1 MTSKLIVNSLAADA
15 GVSTITFADQA
26 KMGNAIFHSTGF
38 TIGDSFLHS
47 TGVNI
52 TNINATGVITATKF
66 VGEVSVGSSITFE
79 DNEKAYFGTG
89 TDFSIYHNGS
99 ASYLDET
106 GTGGLIVK
114 TDTAFQVFNSAG
126 SQAALTVTPGGAV
139 DLYHGNTK
147 HFETTSDGV
156 RLPTGLQ
163 MGFGNSDSLEIF
175 LSPPSSNIIRQ
186 MNGANTFFR
195 AGTDATITIVTDAE
209 VALHYDGSRKF
220 ETTNTGAVVTGIVTA
235 TSRVSLG
242 NNTTNAV
249 DLEFGTNRGSAGDTL
264 ANINWKWNNTYVAQI
279 RGMAGS
285 DTTNKDDAHLNFYT
299 AASGSLVERLRITS
313 GGKVGIGTLI
323 PNRQFD
329 VVDTA
334 GGGIGVIG
342 SNAGIYMGT
351 HHTGGFQ
358 VNAAIARAA
367 ANNYHITNSAVGDLC
382 IAAESTKDILFGT
395 GASSSAMVERLRI
408 YNDGRIAVNQPTGTG
423 VANTGKVHIKSSAS
437 NIGQLYLEQ
446 NNATD
451 GFILNQDGPNGGH
464 LKFIR
469 NIGGSQTVNVLFRSD
484 RGICFNGDTA
494 AANALDDYEEGTFS
508 PAWFDDGG
516 VFVSSYSVQYG
527 QYTKIGNVVYFCF
540 GLRIGSF
547 SRTPNSS
554 QACRVGN
561 LPFVSRVVGDDQEP
575 VFNLYARLW
584 GSGTPPETAWIR
596 QSSGGSGSNH
606 VEFYMDE
613 SQTGNDHR
621 LEGADF
627 DTSASCRVVVNGFY
641 FTS

>member
-1 MTSKLIVNSLAADA
+1 MCIRDR
-15 GVSTITFADQA
+15 
-26 KMGNAIFHSTGF
+26 
-38 TIGDSFLHS
+38 
-47 TGVNI
+47 
-52 TNINATGVITATKF
+52 
-66 VGEVSVGSSITFE
+66 
-79 DNEKAYFGTG
+79 
-89 TDFSIYHNGS
+89 
-99 ASYLDET
+99 
-106 GTGGLIVK
+106 